1 MVLIFRLSQ
10 SSITMT
16 QEKVNIVTMGY
27 DNTNLLTNSP
37 SIKQIY
43 NVNKKKNYLLLET
56 SFLLIKRKKDKKDI
70 YIYIYHLPLQ

>member
-1 MVLIFRLSQ
+1 
-10 SSITMT
+10 MT